1 MPDQRQVFPRGVGTR
16 CRFLQSIE
24 MPRGQR
30 TGWKERQL
38 PKEKPAKATRLEE
51 GLWLQPS
58 GRIGVFVYQGRK
70 SVYLGV
76 CETVEAGRQLRSDAK
91 RGIKSGLTP
100 APRTAARITLAE
112 FIETKYF
119 REVIEPLVEG
129 DDATR
134 KQSTLR
140 TTKSRYRRH
149 VQDQIGSTP
158 VADLTYDV
166 LSAFRAELLQKKTS
180 GQTKR
185 EVLALVRRALDDAVN
200 RGLLA
205 MNPARLLTNP
215 PKRATRVLIPDVGEV
230 RKVLAGIGDPMAR
243 MIGETLFRTGLRINE
258 CLALQHADWDVKRKT
273 LTIQRSVDQ
282 CSGQILLPKTA
293 QSIRTIDVPDS
304 LLRMYRKYRRE
315 QEAGRI
321 HQHDPWCFP
330 ARSEDP
336 EGRPYNDR
344 NFVQRHFAP
353 AVRRAGVTHLT
364 PHGLRHVFASLL
376 LQRGA
381 ELLYVARQLGHR
393 DGSFTLRQYG
403 HLMARSSPSRQMLD
417 AAFS

>member
-1 MPDQRQVFPRGVGTR
+1 M
-16 CRFLQSIE
+16 
-24 MPRGQR
+24 RGQKV
-30 TGWKERQL
+30 GWRERQL
-38 PKEKPAKATRLEE
+38 PKGRPDKATKLET

-58 GRIGVFVYQGRK
+58 GRIAVFVYRGRK

-76 CETVEAGRQLRSDAK
+76 CETVEAARQLRSDAK

-100 APRTAARITLAE
+100 APRTAAKISFAE

-134 KQSTLR
+134 KKSTLR
-140 TTKSRYRRH
+140 TIKSRYRRH
-149 VQDQIGSTP
+149 VRDQIGSTP
-158 VADLTYDV
+158 VVDLTYDV
-166 LSAFRAELLQKKTS
+166 LSAYRAELLQKATS

-185 EVLALVRRALDDAVN
+185 EVLALVRRSLDDAVN

-215 PKRATRVLIPDVGEV
+215 PKRATRVVIPDVDQG
-230 RKVLAGIGDPMAR
+230 RKVVAGIRDPMAR
-243 MIGETLFRTGLRINE
+243 MIAETLFRTGLRINE
-258 CLALQHADWDVKRKT
+258 CLALQHDDWDLKRKT
-273 LTIQRSVDQ
+273 LTVQRSIDQ
-282 CSGQILLPKTA
+282 ASGQIMLPKTA

-304 LLRMYRKYRRE
+304 LLRMYRKYRRDQKAE
-315 QEAGRI
+315 RI

-330 ARSEDP
+330 ARSEDLQ
-336 EGRPYNDR
+336 GRPFNDR
-344 NFVQRHFAP
+344 NFVQRHFEP
-353 AVRRAGVTHLT
+353 AVRAAGVDRLT
-364 PHGLRHVFASLL
+364 PHALRHVFASMLL
-376 LQRGA
+376 EQGA

-403 HLMARSSPSRQMLD
+403 HLMTRSSPSRATLD
-417 AAFS
+417 AVFLK

>member
-1 MPDQRQVFPRGVGTR
+1 
-16 CRFLQSIE
+16 

-30 TGWKERQL
+30 PGWKERQL
-38 PKEKPAKATRLEE
+38 PKEKPEKATRLEA

-58 GRIGVFVYQGRK
+58 GRIGVFVYRGRK

-91 RGIKSGLTP
+91 RGIKSGVTP
-100 APRTAARITLAE
+100 PRTAAKITLAE

-119 REVIEPLVEG
+119 REVIEPLAEG

-134 KQSTLR
+134 KKSTLR
-140 TTKSRYRRH
+140 TIRSRYRRH
-149 VQDQIGSTP
+149 LRDQIGLTP
-158 VADLTYDV
+158 VTDLTYDV
-166 LSAFRAELLQKKTS
+166 LSAFRAELLQKATS

-185 EVLALVRRALDDAVN
+185 EVLALVRRALDDAVS

-215 PKRATRVLIPDVGEV
+215 PKRPTRVVIPDVDEV
-230 RKVLAGIGDPMAR
+230 RKVLAGIADPMAR
-243 MIGETLFRTGLRINE
+243 MIAETLFRTGLRINE
-258 CLALQHADWDVKRKT
+258 CLALQDGDWDLKRKT
-273 LTIQRSVDQ
+273 LTVQRSVDQ
-282 CSGQILLPKTA
+282 CSGEILLPKTA
-293 QSIRTIDVPDS
+293 QSIRTIDVPES
-304 LLRMYRKYRRE
+304 LIRMYRKYRRD
-315 QEAGRI
+315 QKAGRI

-330 ARSEDP
+330 ARSDHP
-336 EGRPYNDR
+336 DGRPYNDR
-344 NFVQRHFAP
+344 NFVQRHFEP
-353 AVRRAGVTHLT
+353 AVRAAAVDHLT

-393 DGSFTLRQYG
+393 DPSFTLRQYA
-403 HLMARSSPSRQMLD
+403 HLMKRSSPSRVMLED
-417 AAFS
+417 AFVR